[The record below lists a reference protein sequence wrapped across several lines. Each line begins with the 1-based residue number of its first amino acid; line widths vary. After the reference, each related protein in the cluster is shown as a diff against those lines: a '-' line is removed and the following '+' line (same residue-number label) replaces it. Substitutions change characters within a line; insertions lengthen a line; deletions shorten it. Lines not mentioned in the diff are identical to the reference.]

1 MGPVCATHRLNVH
14 AHKIIQ
20 YKKFIKNHQKM
31 AAITLAY
38 WDIRGLANPIRMLL
52 EYSGANYTDKRYNCG
67 DAPGFDLSDWT
78 NVKFK
83 LGLDFPNLP
92 YLIDGNIKV
101 TQSNAILRYLGRKFG
116 LDGKTEAD
124 KVRVDMMC
132 DNAMDFRNGFVGLSY
147 NPDFD
152 NLKPGEVIKFAN
164 LVGFIKRMEALPKI
178 GAFLKSGPGQVPMNN
193 KMAKF
198 GAKL

>member
-1 MGPVCATHRLNVH
+1 MSL
-14 AHKIIQ
+14 KI
-20 YKKFIKNHQKM
+20 
-31 AAITLAY
+31 Y
-38 WDIRGLANPIRMLL
+38 WWADPI
-52 EYSGANYTDKRYNCG
+52 RYNCG

-124 KVRVDMMC
+124 KV
-132 DNAMDFRNGFVGLSY
+132 N
-147 NPDFD
+147 
-152 NLKPGEVIKFAN
+152 KFI
-164 LVGFIKRMEALPKI
+164 LF
-178 GAFLKSGPGQVPMNN
+178 FLWGIQQ
-193 KMAKF
+193 
-198 GAKL
+198 

>member
-1 MGPVCATHRLNVH
+1 
-14 AHKIIQ
+14 
-20 YKKFIKNHQKM
+20 M

-38 WDIRGLANPIRMLL
+38 WDIRGLAQPIRMLL
-52 EYSGANYTDKRYNCG
+52 EYAGAKYTDKRYNCG

-116 LDGKTEAD
+116 FD
-124 KVRVDMMC
+124 
-132 DNAMDFRNGFVGLSY
+132 GLSY

-152 NLKPGEVIKFAN
+152 NLKPGYVAGLGATLKKFSDFLGDRQFFSADYLTYPDFHMYEMLYSHLQLAPGEVIKFSN

-178 GAFLKSGPGQVPMNN
+178 GAFLKSGP
-193 KMAKF
+193 
-198 GAKL
+198 

>member
-1 MGPVCATHRLNVH
+1 MG
-14 AHKIIQ
+14 Q
-20 YKKFIKNHQKM
+20 
-31 AAITLAY
+31 
-38 WDIRGLANPIRMLL
+38 PI
-52 EYSGANYTDKRYNCG
+52 RYNCG

-124 KVRVDMMC
+124 KVNR
-132 DNAMDFRNGFVGLSY
+132 
-147 NPDFD
+147 
-152 NLKPGEVIKFAN
+152 
-164 LVGFIKRMEALPKI
+164 FILF
-178 GAFLKSGPGQVPMNN
+178 FLWGIQQ
-193 KMAKF
+193 
-198 GAKL
+198 